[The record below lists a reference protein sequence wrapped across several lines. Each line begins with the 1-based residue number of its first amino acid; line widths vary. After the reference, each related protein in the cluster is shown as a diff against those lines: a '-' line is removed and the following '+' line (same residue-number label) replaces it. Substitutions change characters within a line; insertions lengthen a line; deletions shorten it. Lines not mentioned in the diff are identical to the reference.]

1 VLLRF
6 PAKAGIQSFDLR
18 RWAPAFAGEQ
28 WAFQFRVAL
37 KNLGR

>member
-1 VLLRF
+1 LAGGF

-28 WAFQFRVAL
+28 VLQFRVAL